1 VSAPGTSYVIERA
14 PAVAQHAPATLS
26 LEGAVKEASDTCRAR
41 MVVLAICF
49 LAAFVVVGGRLVEV
63 MAVPLSP
70 DASIADSGPVTP
82 IGRADIV
89 DRNGVLLATNLPTA
103 SLYAEPR
110 RILEPVEAAVMLGN
124 LLPDLDVAELAEDL
138 DSDRGFLWIK
148 RNLTPS
154 QQADI
159 NALGVPGLGFQRE
172 ERRVYPQSELTS
184 HVVGFTDIDRQGL
197 SGAERAFEDELQAR
211 AVQGGAPIAL
221 SLDVRFQQIVREELS
236 STIEKF
242 SAIGGTGI
250 VLDVH
255 TGEVIAMV
263 SLPDFD
269 PNHAGEAVAES
280 RFNRATQ
287 GVYEIGSIFKVF
299 TAAMALDAGLVDL
312 ASGYDASEPL
322 QIARFTIRDY
332 KPKNRWLSLPEI
344 LVYSSNIGAARMAMD
359 VGAEGQQEFL
369 RRIGLMTPA
378 EIELLEVGQPMYPET
393 WRDVNTMTIGF
404 GHGIAVTPVQA
415 AAALA
420 AMVNGGTLYQPT
432 ILNWQSE
439 LPPPGTEVIST
450 ETSDTLRLLT
460 HLVVQYG
467 SGRKAQVDGY
477 LIGGKTGTAEKLDP
491 NGGYAEDLLL
501 SSFAAAFPI
510 DDPEYVILV
519 SIDEPQGIEESYGYA
534 TGGWTAAPTVGN
546 IIARIGPL
554 AGIAPRNG
562 VLPELPV
569 AEGDADEQLE
579 AILAAFSTR

>member
-1 VSAPGTSYVIERA
+1 MSAPGTTYVIEGA
-14 PAVAQHAPATLS
+14 PAVAAPTSATLT

-63 MAVPLSP
+63 MAVPMSP
-70 DASIADSGPVTP
+70 DASIADSGPVAP

-159 NALGVPGLGFQRE
+159 NALGVPGLGFLRE
-172 ERRVYPQSELTS
+172 ERRVYPQGELTS

-197 SGAERAFEDELQAR
+197 SGAERAFEDELQSR

-242 SAIGGTGI
+242 SAIGGTGV

-269 PNHAGEAVAES
+269 PNRAGEADTE
-280 RFNRATQ
+280 
-287 GVYEIGSIFKVF
+287 
-299 TAAMALDAGLVDL
+299 
-312 ASGYDASEPL
+312 
-322 QIARFTIRDY
+322 ARFKPRD
-332 KPKNRWLSLPEI
+332 
-344 LVYSSNIGAARMAMD
+344 
-359 VGAEGQQEFL
+359 
-369 RRIGLMTPA
+369 
-378 EIELLEVGQPMYPET
+378 
-393 WRDVNTMTIGF
+393 
-404 GHGIAVTPVQA
+404 
-415 AAALA
+415 
-420 AMVNGGTLYQPT
+420 
-432 ILNWQSE
+432 
-439 LPPPGTEVIST
+439 PG
-450 ETSDTLRLLT
+450 RL
-460 HLVVQYG
+460 
-467 SGRKAQVDGY
+467 
-477 LIGGKTGTAEKLDP
+477 
-491 NGGYAEDLLL
+491 
-501 SSFAAAFPI
+501 
-510 DDPEYVILV
+510 
-519 SIDEPQGIEESYGYA
+519 
-534 TGGWTAAPTVGN
+534 
-546 IIARIGPL
+546 
-554 AGIAPRNG
+554 
-562 VLPELPV
+562 
-569 AEGDADEQLE
+569 
-579 AILAAFSTR
+579 